1 MAIEIILN
9 AVGLFLFLFIF
20 WKKLREDYISIQI
33 FNTATF
39 IIIALIV
46 TNIVSDRLFQAS
58 KFWLNFSGVS
68 LGLTV
73 GIVRYKL
80 RGFETLE
87 AAIIGL
93 FPWLGLTL
101 LSESIANSSTPSFIA
116 AVFMF
121 VLVFLYIIFDKHY
134 KRFSWYKSGRVGFSG
149 LTVLG
154 LFFLTRAFVAA
165 AFDNVLSLAM
175 KYEGVLSGIAAFIAF
190 LAVFNLARQKT

>member
-9 AVGLFLFLFIF
+9 TVGLFLFLFIF

-46 TNIVSDRLFQAS
+46 TNIVSDRLFQVS
-58 KFWLNFSGVS
+58 RFWLNFSGVS

-87 AAIIGL
+87 AAVIGL

-101 LSESIANSSTPSFIA
+101 LSDSIVNSSTPSFVA
-116 AVFMF
+116 AVLMF

-165 AFDNVLSLAM
+165 VFDNVLSLAM
-175 KYEGVLSGIAAFIAF
+175 KYEGVLSGIAAFITF